1 MGGVTILQPKQP
13 DNNVNVRYRR
23 PFGPRRSAK
32 IRVLMSDEGT
42 LSARCHQQVVPAGQP
57 ALSQSAS
64 AGTCAVCSIK
74 DGVFQLR

>member
-1 MGGVTILQPKQP
+1 MGGVTILQSKQP

-42 LSARCHQQVVPAGQP
+42 LNARCHRQVVPTGPP
-57 ALSQSAS
+57 ALSSAS
-64 AGTCAVCSIK
+64 AGTCAVYNVMIVWSSIP
-74 DGVFQLR
+74 R